1 MNYNLGKKLVRG
13 EMIIGEAER
22 GSMWLDEGKL
32 LEFFFDSF
40 SDQPCLIFS
49 VMILTP
55 KIEMC

>member
-1 MNYNLGKKLVRG
+1 MNYNLGKLVRG
-13 EMIIGEAER
+13 EMIIGKAER
-22 GSMWLDEGKL
+22 ESMWLDEGKL

-40 SDQPCLIFS
+40 SDQPSLIFS